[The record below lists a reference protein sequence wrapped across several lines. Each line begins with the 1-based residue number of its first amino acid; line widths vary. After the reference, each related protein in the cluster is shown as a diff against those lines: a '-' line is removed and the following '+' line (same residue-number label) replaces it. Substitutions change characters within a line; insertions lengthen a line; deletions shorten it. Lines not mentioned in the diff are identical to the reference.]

1 MSIFSKRT
9 LIAASLAAAFVGL
22 SATAIAQNTAGPG
35 NGNPAG
41 MSPELH
47 AQHMAQRGADAT
59 PGQGMGQGMG
69 QGKGQGDKAAK
80 LSQRME
86 KMQQRR
92 AERQAQLKT
101 ALKIT
106 PEQEAAW
113 TAFVAGSAHAPRMGQ
128 RGMGQDMAQMTT
140 PQRLDKMQAQH
151 AERSAEMAQRIDATK
166 RFYAAL
172 SPEQQKV
179 FDTQGHGFQ
188 RAGMKGEHRMD
199 GKGVQGERGGYHRM
213 GGKGGKDGGSGCEGR
228 TPQRG

>member
-1 MSIFSKRT
+1 MSFFSKRT
-9 LIAASLAAAFVGL
+9 LIAVSIATAFVGL
-22 SATAIAQNTAGPG
+22 SATAIAQNPAGAG
-35 NGNPAG
+35 NGNHTG

-59 PGQGMGQGMG
+59 PGQGQGMG

-80 LSQRME
+80 MSQRME

-92 AERQAQLKT
+92 AEHQAQLKT

-113 TAFVAGSAHAPRMGQ
+113 TAFVAGSAHTPRMGQ
-128 RGMGQDMAQMTT
+128 RGMGQDSAQMTT
-140 PQRLDKMQAQH
+140 PQRLDKMQALH
-151 AERSAEMAQRIDATK
+151 AERSAEMAQRIDTTK

-172 SPEQQKV
+172 TPEQQKV
-179 FDTQGHGFQ
+179 FDNQRHGFQ
-188 RAGMKGEHRMD
+188 RVGMKGEHRMD
-199 GKGVQGERGGYHRM
+199 GKGSHGERGGHHRM
-213 GGKGGKDGGSGCEGR
+213 GGMGGKEGQSGCEGK